1 MKRMELMKQ
10 ILKLLDQQWVTEN
23 DFGKVL
29 DAMEVAELEAQIFA
43 MTKIVDMVRMVPEEI
58 FSNIESKQNMQQAA
72 QEYLDSLVEFENE
85 EDVGEAVVESDQGY
99 GILGDISIP
108 GVIDHGSVE
117 NRTVENKTSQSNS
130 MIPNLG
136 APAQNRNSKE

>member
-10 ILKLLDQQWVTEN
+10 MLRLLDQQWVTEA
-23 DFGKVL
+23 DFGKML
-29 DAMEVAELEAQIFA
+29 DAIELSELEAQIFA
-43 MTKIVDMVRMVPEEI
+43 MTKIVDLVRMIPEEI
-58 FSNIESKQNMQQAA
+58 FSNIETRQNMQQAA

-85 EDVGEAVVESDQGY
+85 EDMGEVAVENDQGY

-117 NRTVENKTSQSNS
+117 NKISQPNN

-136 APAQNRNSKE
+136 APAQNRDSKG

>member
-10 ILKLLDQQWVTEN
+10 MLKLLDQQWVTEA
-23 DFGKVL
+23 DFGKML
-29 DAMEVAELEAQIFA
+29 DAIEVSELEAQIFA
-43 MTKIVDMVRMVPEEI
+43 MTKIVDLVRMVPEEI

-85 EDVGEAVVESDQGY
+85 EDMGDVAVEGDQGY

-108 GVIDHGSVE
+108 GVIDHGSVT
-117 NRTVENKTSQSNS
+117 NNTSQPNS
-130 MIPNLG
+130 MIPTLG
-136 APAQNRNSKE
+136 APAQNRKTKE